1 MKRLY
6 ICLALISL
14 LTLMSAEG
22 HSQDYLSDISRDVKT
37 IYFKGDN
44 ANHKITVGVLPGI
57 DETFRVSIP
66 LYNEDAFFIIL
77 ENKIVP
83 FRNWLQFISNKFS
96 EWRSVAINNN
106 VTSVFKKIDL
116 TSPGILCTGHSEGHL
131 IRAEDVALSASFE
144 VKDGISHMRIE
155 SWITDG
161 IRWDVLYLDFYNESE
176 FKELISSLDYNHL
189 EELSNSIIQD
199 YFKKQRDKE
208 GIEELFK

>member
-37 IYFKGDN
+37 IFFKGDN
-44 ANHKITVGVLPGI
+44 ANHKITVSVLPGI

-77 ENKIVP
+77 ENKILP

-96 EWRSVAINNN
+96 EWRRVAINNN
-106 VTSVFKKIDL
+106 VTSVYKKIDL
-116 TSPGILCTGHSEGHL
+116 ASPGILCTGHSEGHL

-161 IRWDVLYLDFYNESE
+161 IRWDVLYLDFYNEAE
-176 FKELISSLDYNHL
+176 FKDLISSLDYNHL

>member
-1 MKRLY
+1 M
-6 ICLALISL
+6 
-14 LTLMSAEG
+14 
-22 HSQDYLSDISRDVKT
+22 SDISRDVKT
-37 IYFKGDN
+37 IFFKGDN
-44 ANHKITVGVLPGI
+44 ANHKITVSVLPGI

-77 ENKIVP
+77 ENKILP

-96 EWRSVAINNN
+96 EWRRVAINNN
-106 VTSVFKKIDL
+106 VTSVYKKIDL
-116 TSPGILCTGHSEGHL
+116 ASPGILCTGHSEGHL

-161 IRWDVLYLDFYNESE
+161 IRWDVLYLDFYNEAE
-176 FKELISSLDYNHL
+176 FKDLISSLDYNHL

>member
-1 MKRLY
+1 M
-6 ICLALISL
+6 
-14 LTLMSAEG
+14 
-22 HSQDYLSDISRDVKT
+22 
-37 IYFKGDN
+37 
-44 ANHKITVGVLPGI
+44 
-57 DETFRVSIP
+57 
-66 LYNEDAFFIIL
+66 YNEDAFFIIL

-116 TSPGILCTGHSEGHL
+116 ASPGILCTGHSEGHL

-208 GIEELFK
+208 ETEGLFK